1 MRPSVRSSLLHDP
14 PSCVSR
20 SLPLN
25 VMLNLLFSFSAAIT
39 GSLYAPAYQTC
50 SVIDSPAPY
59 IQYPLYNK
67 LTDIN
72 NLEDAYINATQAVI
86 PVFILEMP
94 PVNSSGTSEQSSPE
108 VNLVCLHPSNISSG
122 SETPPA
128 LPSAGSGVLGRDA
141 ARGAGV
147 AFLGLLGAAIA
158 MVL

>member
-1 MRPSVRSSLLHDP
+1 MIAKFALLYT
-14 PSCVSR
+14 
-20 SLPLN
+20 
-25 VMLNLLFSFSAAIT
+25 AIT

-67 LTDIN
+67 LTDNN

-94 PVNSSGTSEQSSPE
+94 PVNETGTGYQTGSEP
-108 VNLVCLHPSNISSG
+108 NLVCLHPSNISSG

-128 LPSAGSGVLGRDA
+128 LPPADSGVLGRDGV
-141 ARGAGV
+141 RGSGLA
-147 AFLGLLGAAIA
+147 LLGALGTAML